1 MIWSALYV
9 SGVLLAAHGAN
20 QNPDAVRAHALIDEG
35 RRLMA
40 AGDYANA
47 CPKFASS
54 KALDPAPS
62 TDLAL
67 ASCYEKAGKLAS
79 AWDAFRA
86 AAAGSGAKGHAAS
99 AKKKAAAIESKLSRL
114 TIAVAP
120 SAQITGLE
128 VRCQDEPVQALQW
141 GVAVPRDGGEYEI
154 QAAAPGKK
162 TWSTRVELRPSKQ
175 SLVVDVP
182 ALEDAPP
189 APSAQTVA
197 SGEPAPADAVSE
209 APSAD
214 GEHPGRT
221 QRLVGL
227 IVGGTGIVGVGVG
240 GVVALMAKS
249 QMNAAQNEANPA
261 SHSDS
266 VSALNTGN
274 LATVV
279 VGIGAAAAV
288 AGAIVWFTAPDAPV
302 TVGTSGSALLIGGR
316 F

>member
-54 KALDPAPS
+54 KGLDPAPS

-79 AWDAFRA
+79 AWDAYRA
-86 AAAGSGAKGHAAS
+86 AAAGGGAKGRA

-114 TIAVAP
+114 TITVAP
-120 SAQITGLE
+120 SAQVTGLE
-128 VRCQDEPVQALQW
+128 VHCQDERVQALQW
-141 GVAVPRDGGEYEI
+141 GMAVPRDAGEYEI
-154 QAAAPGKK
+154 QATAPGKK
-162 TWSTRVELRPSKQ
+162 TWSTRVELRANKQ

-182 ALEDAPP
+182 PLEDAQP
-189 APSAQTVA
+189 APNAQTVA
-197 SGEPAPADAVSE
+197 SAEPAPADAVSE
-209 APSAD
+209 NPSAD

-221 QRLVGL
+221 QRVVGL
-227 IVGGTGIVGVGVG
+227 IVGATGIVGVGVG
-240 GVVALMAKS
+240 GVVGLMAKS
-249 QMNAAQNEANPA
+249 QMNAAQSETNPA

-266 VSALNTGN
+266 LSALNTGN
-274 LATVV
+274 LATVI

>member
-1 MIWSALYV
+1 MIWPALYV
-9 SGVLLAAHGAN
+9 SGVLLASHGAN
-20 QNPDAVRAHALIDEG
+20 QNPDAVRAHVLIDEG

-40 AGDYANA
+40 AGDYATA

-67 ASCYEKAGKLAS
+67 AACYEKAGKLAS
-79 AWDAFRA
+79 AWEAFRA
-86 AAAGSGAKGHAAS
+86 ASAGGGAKGRS

-114 TIAVAP
+114 TITVPP
-120 SAQITGLE
+120 SSQIAGLE
-128 VRCQDEPVQALQW
+128 IRCQDEPVQALQW

-154 QAAAPGKK
+154 QASAPGKK

-175 SLVVDVP
+175 NLGVDVP
-182 ALEDAPP
+182 PLEDAQP
-189 APSAQTVA
+189 APSAQAVA
-197 SGEPAPADAVSE
+197 SAEAAPAEAVAE
-209 APSAD
+209 TPAE

-249 QMNAAQNEANPA
+249 QMNAAQSETNPA
-261 SHSDS
+261 AHSDS
-266 VSALNTGN
+266 VSALGTGN

-279 VGIGAAAAV
+279 VGIGAAAVV

-302 TVGTSGSALLIGGR
+302 TVGTNGSALLVGGR